1 MYINA
6 DSSDTVG
13 VIAPDTT
20 TSAYGLLTHL
30 MGGCVVTGCEHQI
43 SNLVAELMST
53 SAARE
58 VHAFVRYG
66 R

>member
-20 TSAYGLLTHL
+20 APAYGPLAHL

-43 SNLVAELMST
+43 NNLVTELMSA

-58 VHAFVRYG
+58 VHALVRYG